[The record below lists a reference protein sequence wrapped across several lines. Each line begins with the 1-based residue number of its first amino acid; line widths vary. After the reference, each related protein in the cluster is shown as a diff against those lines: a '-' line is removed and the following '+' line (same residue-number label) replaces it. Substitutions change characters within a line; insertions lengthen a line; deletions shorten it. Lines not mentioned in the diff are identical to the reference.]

1 MYLSSRLISVA
12 SQEASY
18 VRALNAAPSAKPSL
32 GPSVPPSRGPGEGGG
47 VLEETR
53 RRNVELEEKVK
64 ALQAEV
70 QEAKAKVQV
79 GREHGGGEMVGRR
92 PQGDNAGNCRGR
104 TAY

>member
-1 MYLSSRLISVA
+1 VYLSSRLISVA

-64 ALQAEV
+64 ALQAEG